1 MKKFDKDGDGKL
13 NEEERAEARKT
24 MEARRQEALK
34 KFDKDGDG
42 KLNEEERK
50 AAIAARP
57 KPGETKEKEP
67 EEKGKKNLKEKK
79 KKGGEKE
86 KRIKRNNPSKHSIVF
101 QALPSREGFF

>member
-1 MKKFDKDGDGKL
+1 MPLDLTEEQIEEFKEAFSLFDKDGDGEL

-24 MEARRQEALK
+24 MEARRKEALK

-67 EEKGKKNLKEKK
+67 EGKKSEGKK
-79 KKGGEKE
+79 KKDGGKKKNKKE
-86 KRIKRNNPSKHSIVF
+86 
-101 QALPSREGFF
+101 